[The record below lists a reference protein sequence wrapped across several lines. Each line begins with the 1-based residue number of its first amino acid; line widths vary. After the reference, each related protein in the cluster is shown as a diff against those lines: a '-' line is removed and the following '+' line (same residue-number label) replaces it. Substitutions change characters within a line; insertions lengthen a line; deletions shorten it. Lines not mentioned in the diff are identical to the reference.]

1 MIAEM
6 IGIGSTVVAVVVTG
20 SMAMSMELSCKVG
33 IAGILGMA
41 AGQIEIGLMAIA
53 MAGQIGKGATV
64 VLGSTFN
71 QWC

>member
-1 MIAEM
+1 
-6 IGIGSTVVAVVVTG
+6 
-20 SMAMSMELSCKVG
+20 MSMELSCKVG

-41 AGQIEIGLMAIA
+41 TGQIEIGLMAIA
-53 MAGQIGKGATV
+53 MAGQIGKGATA